1 MKKLKSLVRSYGF
14 WTALAGALVVF
25 VGVIGD
31 ACGFKVKDKLI
42 TDIVMAVAGLL
53 VVFGVVTMP
62 TTDSGENKTTEQPT
76 VEDKDAKVDAE
87 DITKSEESKETTA
100 DDINKDKE

>member
-1 MKKLKSLVRSYGF
+1 MKKLKSLVKSYGF

-42 TDIVMAVAGLL
+42 SDIVMAVAGLL

-62 TTDSGENKTTEQPT
+62 ATNSGENETTKEPII
-76 VEDKDAKVDAE
+76 EDKDIQSD
-87 DITKSEESKETTA
+87 SEESQKDQSIQETTS
-100 DDINKDKE
+100 DDTKDKE